1 MLVTIY
7 IETSLR
13 GPARRNGAGMW
24 LVEYIKP
31 NGEPETRPRE
41 GDYGSGIVYL
51 ENATEN
57 TMTLELL
64 IEAFSILRKTCSVL
78 VNTRCEHVL
87 NTTQNCWLEQW
98 AKNDWIKS
106 NGKPV
111 ANAELWQQ
119 VYEYMQ
125 IHEVLFE
132 EAENSYR
139 NVMQLEIMKRMKEEE
154 ENGL

>member
-7 IETSLR
+7 TETNLR
-13 GPARRNGAGMW
+13 GPAKRSGAGMW
-24 LVEYIKP
+24 LVEYIRKD
-31 NGEPETRPRE
+31 GTPETRQGMLYAE
-41 GDYGSGIVYL
+41 EST
-51 ENATEN
+51 ENA
-57 TMTLELL
+57 MTLELL
-64 IEAFSILRKTCSVL
+64 IEAFSILTKSCSVR

-98 AKNDWIKS
+98 EKNEWRKA

-139 NVMQLEIMKRMKEEE
+139 NVMQLEIMKRMKEED
-154 ENGL
+154 GHV

>member
-7 IETSLR
+7 TETNLR
-13 GPARRNGAGMW
+13 GPAKRSGAGMW
-24 LVEYIKP
+24 LVEYIRKD
-31 NGEPETRPRE
+31 GTPETRQGMLYAE
-41 GDYGSGIVYL
+41 EST
-51 ENATEN
+51 ENA
-57 TMTLELL
+57 MTLELL
-64 IEAFSILRKTCSVL
+64 IEAFSILTKSCSVR

-87 NTTQNCWLEQW
+87 NTTQNCWMEQW
-98 AKNDWIKS
+98 EKNGWRKA

-139 NVMQLEIMKRMKEEE
+139 NVMQLEIMKRMKEED
-154 ENGL
+154 GHV